1 MSSPQEPLCVLH
13 ENCPLR
19 QMFDLVGDRWSS
31 IVLFVIG
38 DETKRYSDL
47 QKQIPGVSKKMLT
60 QTLRNLEQAGLLSR
74 KVYAV
79 VPPKTEY
86 RLTPLGKSILEPITA
101 LANWAADH
109 QDELSRIQAERLA
122 RKDRTS

>member
-1 MSSPQEPLCVLH
+1 MAEIHGPRCILD

-19 QMFDLVGDRWSS
+19 QVFDLVGDRWSS
-31 IVLFVIG
+31 SVLFVIG
-38 DETKRYSDL
+38 DHVKRYSDL

-60 QTLRNLEQAGLLSR
+60 QTLRNLERYGLVQR

-86 RLTPLGKSILEPITA
+86 RLTTLGKSILKPIST
-101 LANWAADH
+101 LADWAVKH
-109 QDELSRIQAERLA
+109 QKDLKAIQAKQNAIE
-122 RKDRTS
+122 

>member
-1 MSSPQEPLCVLH
+1 MAEIHGPRCILD

-19 QMFDLVGDRWSS
+19 QVFDLVGDRWSS
-31 IVLFVIG
+31 SILFVIG
-38 DETKRYSDL
+38 DDVKRYSDL

-60 QTLRNLEQAGLLSR
+60 QTLRNLERCGLVQR

-86 RLTPLGKSILEPITA
+86 RLTPLGKSILNPIST
-101 LANWAADH
+101 LADWAVKH
-109 QDELSRIQAERLA
+109 QRDLKTIQAKRNS
-122 RKDRTS
+122 DP